1 MGVSP
6 FKISK
11 REILSYFNSPVAYV
25 FAVVFLLV
33 ASGLF
38 MTPFFVAGLCDMR
51 AFFSNLP
58 LLLVIFVPA
67 LTMRL
72 WAEERRTGTLSLLFS
87 LPISSSNLV
96 IGKFISA
103 LFFCSLALFST
114 ITIPVMLASLG
125 KPDFGPIIGGYAG
138 AILLISF
145 LLSLGMCISAFFK
158 DQIVAFILS
167 LVAGFFCFLSGTEFF
182 STFFD
187 SWVPGLGT
195 FLRHSIGISSHFSS
209 FAKGVIDI
217 GDVLFFIS
225 YSAIFLIINA
235 LTLEGRLKFKI
246 QKGFFAGVALL
257 IGIGLFFNAVIFDL
271 RLPRFDLTENKIY
284 TVSPGTKR
292 VLEKLKV
299 PISVI
304 YYCSSKDKMPS
315 VMKEMARDVSD
326 ILDELSKLSP
336 KFTYKIVDPDTLTEK
351 QRQELKQR
359 GITPFSAQTIEKDSL
374 NIKLIYSTIALS
386 YLDKKEEIIP
396 QVVPDSLGNLE
407 YELVSKIFR
416 LTLDKKPKVV
426 LVAKKKEIPPQ
437 MAILYQRLG
446 QPVPPGIDQFQTVQQ
461 ILESQGYIVQ
471 RQEIKKD
478 SPLPDDASALM
489 LLGPHDFNKR
499 QLYEIR
505 KFLASGRP
513 VFVASQFYKFRY
525 TNGEEG
531 IEARPHRLI
540 NNVDELFKDIGATIN
555 EDMLFDKRSLV
566 LSIESQRQMG
576 LFTAITRTPVNFPM
590 QIKVL
595 PDTMNQ
601 KISITGNLSG
611 LLYLWGSALDVNDKE
626 LEKNHIRKIWLF
638 SSSDQSWLSPYSV
651 MPITTKNIPAPTESF
666 KSYPLALILEGNFTN
681 PFGENGVPRWPDE
694 EANKDSNNDK
704 AKNEKEPKKE
714 ASDHQLQGTPKK
726 AKLLIVGCSE
736 MFSDETISALSNAPF
751 LLNAIDVLCLGD
763 ELINVR
769 TKTQVQRFISDVS
782 TGERLFWKAFTV
794 LFAPILWS
802 LFGVIRAIKRK
813 KARANCTF

>member
-25 FAVVFLLV
+25 FSVVFLLV

-51 AFFSNLP
+51 GFFSNLP

-96 IGKFISA
+96 IGKFVSA
-103 LFFCSLALFST
+103 LLFCSLALFST
-114 ITIPVMLASLG
+114 ITIPIMLANVG
-125 KPDFGPIIGGYAG
+125 NPDFGPIIGGYIG

-167 LVAGFFCFLSGTEFF
+167 LVVGFFSFLSGTEFF

-187 SWVPGLGT
+187 SWLQGLGT
-195 FLRHSIGISSHFSS
+195 FLKHSIGITSHFSS
-209 FAKGVIDI
+209 FAKGVIDL
-217 GDVLFFIS
+217 GDVLFFVS
-225 YSAIFLIINA
+225 YSVIFLIINA

-246 QKGFFAGVALL
+246 QKGFFIGVALL

-299 PISVI
+299 PINVV

-315 VMKEMARDVSD
+315 VMKEMARDVAD

-336 KFTYKIVDPDTLTEK
+336 KFSYKIVDPDTLSEK
-351 QRQELKQR
+351 QRQELKNR

-374 NIKLIYSTIALS
+374 NIKLIYSTIVLS

-407 YELVSKIFR
+407 YEIVSKIFR

-446 QPVPPGIDQFQTVQQ
+446 QPIPPGIDQFQAVQEL
-461 ILESQGYIVQ
+461 LESQGYIVQ
-471 RQEIKKD
+471 RQEIEKD
-478 SPLPDDASALM
+478 TPIPDDASALM
-489 LLGPHDFNKR
+489 LLGPHNFNKR

-505 KFLASGRP
+505 NFLASGRP

-525 TNGEEG
+525 TNGQDG
-531 IEARPHRLI
+531 IEARAQKLI
-540 NNVDELFKDIGATIN
+540 NNIDELFKGIGVTIN
-555 EDMLFDKRSLV
+555 KDMLFDKRSLV
-566 LSIESQRQMG
+566 LSIESQSQMG

-590 QIKVL
+590 QIKIL

-611 LLYLWGSALDVNDKE
+611 LLYLWGSALDVDNKK
-626 LEKNHIRKIWLF
+626 LEENNIKKIWLF
-638 SSSDQSWLSPYSV
+638 SSSSQSWLAPYSV
-651 MPITTKNIPAPTESF
+651 EPITVKNIPLPKGQV
-666 KSYPLALILEGNFTN
+666 KSYPLALLLEGEFVN
-681 PFGENGVPRWPDE
+681 PFGENNIPKWPGE
-694 EANKDSNNDK
+694 EEDKVDKGQKDGDK
-704 AKNEKEPKKE
+704 KEKEKKV
-714 ASDHQLQGTPKK
+714 SNQNISSTPKR
-726 AKLLIVGCSE
+726 AKLLVVGCSE

-751 LLNAIDVLCLGD
+751 LLNSIDVLCLGD

-769 TKTQVQRFISDVS
+769 TKTQVQRFISEVS
-782 TGERLFWKAFTV
+782 PGERLFWKIFTI
-794 LFAPILWS
+794 LFAPFLWT
-802 LFGVIRAIKRK
+802 LFGIMRAIKRK
-813 KARANCTF
+813 KARSNCVF